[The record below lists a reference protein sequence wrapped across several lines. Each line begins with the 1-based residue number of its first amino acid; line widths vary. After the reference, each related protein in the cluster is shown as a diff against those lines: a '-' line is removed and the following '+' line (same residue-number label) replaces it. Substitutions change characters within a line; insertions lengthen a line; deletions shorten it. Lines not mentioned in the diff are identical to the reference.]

1 MTNGFK
7 TGLGYDIFK
16 AKYSQNQYEQWPDR
30 AAAIVNDVCGS
41 RDGTDSPLMSR
52 DDLDYLRK
60 CITELKIMPG
70 GRYI

>member
-41 RDGTDSPLMSR
+41 RDGKVHAIDSHLAR
-52 DDLDYLRK
+52 HWTHR
-60 CITELKIMPG
+60 
-70 GRYI
+70 